1 MTYANLDPYNLGR
14 FLSAQS
20 DDYEIAL
27 QELQRG
33 SKESHWIWYIFPQV
47 AGLGS
52 SSMAQ
57 EYAIQSRE
65 EALAYLHHEIL
76 GTRLTTCA
84 NALLQV
90 EGKSIEEIMGFPDDL
105 KLKSSMTLFAAISPP
120 DSIFRHLSCDVR
132 RGMLDYERRIRFAY
146 IL

>member
-1 MTYANLDPYNLGR
+1 MTLTNLDPYNLGR

-20 DDYEIAL
+20 DDYEVAL

-33 SKESHWIWYIFPQV
+33 AKESHWIWYIFPQV

-65 EALAYLHHEIL
+65 EALAYLHHQIL
-76 GTRLTTCA
+76 GARLTTCA
-84 NALLQV
+84 NALLQI
-90 EGKSIEEIMGFPDDL
+90 EGKSIEDIMGFPDDL
-105 KLKSSMTLFAAISPP
+105 KLKSSMTLFAATSPP
-120 DSIFRHLSCDVR
+120 DSIFHAVLARYYD
-132 RGMLDYERRIRFAY
+132 GALDESFRSR
-146 IL
+146 